1 MQCFYPV
8 SDPRVG
14 LRPCGQCAACM
25 VQKHL
30 QWKFRLTQE
39 VLASDMAL
47 WLTLQY
53 DDDHLFFVNDRPAVN
68 KVHCQN
74 YFRKLRRWFQENNLK
89 ASFTYFLVAEY
100 GPKTNR
106 PHYHVLFLF
115 KLPEMEIDC
124 MLALRQKIYEQC
136 KERWYHGHVQGEL
149 FHKGVIR
156 YLTKYVF
163 KPYDGFDPPA
173 PLFRL
178 ISKGIGESYMAHII
192 RDQFVRSKS
201 WKTPDGVLPRYYRDK
216 LFPTFKGAYVSNR
229 NLRNDI
235 SCNAMGE
242 VWKRVLQQERKFDS
256 LDDYIKYQNYLLR
269 CQIRQVERKQKEKYG

>member
-8 SDPRVG
+8 QDSRVG

-39 VLASDMAL
+39 VLANDLAL

-53 DDDHLFFVNDRPAVN
+53 DDDHLFLIDNRPAVN

-74 YFRKLRRWFQENNLK
+74 YFRKLRKYFHKNDLK
-89 ASFTYFLVAEY
+89 VIFTYFLVSEY
-100 GPKTNR
+100 GPLTNR
-106 PHYHVLFLF
+106 PHYHVLLLF
-115 KLPEMEIDC
+115 KLPKMEIEP
-124 MLALRQKIYEQC
+124 LLILRQKIYEQC
-136 KERWYHGHVQGEL
+136 KERWYHGHVQAEL

-178 ISKGIGESYMAHII
+178 ISKGIGENYLDHIQK
-192 RDQFVRSKS
+192 DQFIKQKS

-216 LFPTFKGAYVSNR
+216 LFPTLSGAHVWNR
-229 NLRNDI
+229 NIRNDI
-235 SCNAMGE
+235 SSEAMGI
-242 VWKRVLQQERKFDS
+242 VWNKILQDERQFNS
-256 LDDYIKYQNYLLR
+256 LDEYIKNQNYLLR
-269 CQIRQVERKQKEKYG
+269 CQKRLVERKQKEKYG